1 MEERDPA
8 EPRSEEELV
17 ADETDAA
24 AAEAAEIGGRG
35 SNEDEDPAQRPLDE
49 AGQGEAEGFE
59 QAERALVE
67 HASHGDEAPD
77 PDSLASEEAEH
88 PEPEHGEA
96 DRARSTARR
105 DEDVVD

>member
-1 MEERDPA
+1 MSDETSGDPTVD
-8 EPRSEEELV
+8 E
-17 ADETDAA
+17 ETDAA
-24 AAEAAEIGGRG
+24 ASEAGAIGGPGADEDLDPAERAAAEHGG
-35 SNEDEDPAQRPLDE
+35 
-49 AGQGEAEGFE
+49 GEAEGFE